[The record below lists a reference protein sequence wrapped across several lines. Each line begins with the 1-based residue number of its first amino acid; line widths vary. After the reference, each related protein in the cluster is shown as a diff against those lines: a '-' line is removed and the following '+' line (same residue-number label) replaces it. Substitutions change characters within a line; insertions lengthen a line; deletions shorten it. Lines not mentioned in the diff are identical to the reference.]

1 MVTALS
7 VPLSPPAESMTYSI
21 QQPILQDRE
30 RARKNML
37 LTYDLFNATWHAR
50 LSMAEV
56 AQLWLDVVSPE
67 AAVTIRA
74 FLEDAQTQAR
84 LAAYRCQSFCS
95 FKPVFVFSGG
105 MGCQKFVS
113 RPVVS
118 AWSYKI
124 E

>member
-1 MVTALS
+1 MDITLS
-7 VPLSPPAESMTYSI
+7 VQLSAPAELVTYSI
-21 QQPILQDRE
+21 QPPILQDRE

-95 FKPVFVFSGG
+95 FKPVFVYSES
-105 MGCQKFVS
+105 MGCKNSV
-113 RPVVS
+113 
-118 AWSYKI
+118 KI
-124 E
+124 P